1 MSDTIRKE
9 PNIRRRNAR
18 LALLLV
24 ALVPIIANAFVA
36 LKSLGA
42 QRDAY
47 ARVARAHHAILLVQQ
62 AEDLII
68 ASGKDYYLYRLFGGE
83 ERLTSYRKAMLELPA
98 MEAKLRDL
106 VAEGADQSNRLDRL
120 ASLIEQNNAILA
132 TSMASSQPNDLVSPL
147 QPELVAA
154 EQRLLAIMSLI
165 DDLQEN
171 EKRLLDGRL
180 AAVASRNTLMFETVV
195 IGVAGSIV
203 LIGVIFALMRRDLR
217 RSDQLVATTSGALQK
232 SEQLFRRIFDESPI
246 GKVLVEPDGR
256 HIVQANPAF
265 CRMVGYRAEEMV
277 GHDLLDIVHVDD
289 RELLIDAVTQVN
301 GPDRSGE
308 VLDGTEMR
316 YVNRS
321 GAIAWA
327 RIRLSQLSGWDGREP
342 PLLLLIGDITHEK
355 RVEAELRQAQ
365 KMEAIGQLTGGIA
378 HDFNNLLGI
387 IIGNA
392 EFLIDAVRDK
402 DEAGLAKEILNSAL
416 SGADLTRRLLAFA
429 RRQALRPRRIDLNG
443 YLPDHV
449 AVVRRLLGESITIT
463 TSLAD
468 DLWPT
473 RADASQVGDALLN
486 LAINA
491 RDAMPHGG
499 TMSIATANAR
509 LVAGRPDEE
518 VTSGDY
524 VVLSVTD
531 TGTGMG
537 HEVLERAIEPFFT
550 TKAPGAG
557 SGLGL
562 SMIFGFAKQS
572 GGHLRIDSELGHGT
586 RVRLY
591 LPRAHSVEAVEAD
604 EATAATLPHGKEL
617 ILLVDDDAEMR
628 TVARRHLVS
637 LGYRVGEAGS
647 GPAALE
653 ILQSDRAIDLL
664 FTDVVMPDGMTG
676 HQLAAAARQLRP
688 GLKVLFTSGYFRP
701 EPDNEPARVMTAG
714 AMIRKPYRRQ
724 ELAATVRAALEA

>member
-24 ALVPIIANAFVA
+24 ALVPVIANAFVA
-36 LKSLGA
+36 FRSLGEL
-42 QRDAY
+42 RDAN
-47 ARVARAHHAILLVQQ
+47 AKAVRALEATVLLQRAQ
-62 AEDLII
+62 DLVVTSDE
-68 ASGKDYYLYRLFGGE
+68 AHYFYRLFSGE
-83 ERLTSYRKAMLELPA
+83 QHLASYRRAVLGLPA
-98 MEAKLRDL
+98 MLAKLRGL
-106 VAEGADQSNRLDRL
+106 VAEKTVQSNGLDRL

-132 TSMASSQPNDLVSPL
+132 TSMAPPQPNDLVSPL

-154 EQRLLAIMSLI
+154 KQRLNAIMSVI

-171 EKRLLDGRL
+171 EKKLLDVQL
-180 AAVASRNTLMFETVV
+180 VSVTSHNTLILETVV

-217 RSDQLVATTSGALQK
+217 RSEQLAAATSGALRK

-246 GKVLVEPDGR
+246 GKVLVEPDGQ
-256 HIVQANPAF
+256 HIVQASPAF

-277 GHDLLDIVHVDD
+277 GHNLLDIVHVDD
-289 RELLIDAVTQVN
+289 RELLIDAVTRISHS
-301 GPDRSGE
+301 GHSGE

-327 RIRLSQLSGWDGREP
+327 RIRLSQLSGWDGRE

-392 EFLIDAVRDK
+392 EFLIDAVHDK

-429 RRQALRPRRIDLNG
+429 RRQTLQPRRIDLNG
-443 YLPDHV
+443 YLPNHV

-473 RADASQVGDALLN
+473 RADSSQVGDALLN

-499 TMSIATANAR
+499 TISIATANAR
-509 LVAGRPDEE
+509 LVAGSPDEE
-518 VTSGDY
+518 VMAGDY
-524 VVLSVTD
+524 VMLSVMD
-531 TGTGMG
+531 TGIGMT

-550 TKAPGAG
+550 TKAPSAG

-591 LPRAHSVEAVEAD
+591 LPRAHSAEAIEAD
-604 EATAATLPHGKEL
+604 AATVATLPNGKEL

-653 ILQSDRAIDLL
+653 ILQGGRAFDLL

-688 GLKVLFTSGYFRP
+688 GLKVLFTSGYFRQ
-701 EPDNEPARVMTAG
+701 PDSEPAGAMAIG

>member
-1 MSDTIRKE
+1 
-9 PNIRRRNAR
+9 
-18 LALLLV
+18 
-24 ALVPIIANAFVA
+24 
-36 LKSLGA
+36 
-42 QRDAY
+42 
-47 ARVARAHHAILLVQQ
+47 
-62 AEDLII
+62 
-68 ASGKDYYLYRLFGGE
+68 
-83 ERLTSYRKAMLELPA
+83 
-98 MEAKLRDL
+98 
-106 VAEGADQSNRLDRL
+106 
-120 ASLIEQNNAILA
+120 
-132 TSMASSQPNDLVSPL
+132 MASSQPNDLVSPL

-256 HIVQANPAF
+256 HIVQASPAF

-402 DEAGLAKEILNSAL
+402 EGWSCQGDPEQCAERRRSHPAPARFRAPPGAAATPDRPERLPAG
-416 SGADLTRRLLAFA
+416 
-429 RRQALRPRRIDLNG
+429 PRR
-443 YLPDHV
+443 
-449 AVVRRLLGESITIT
+449 
-463 TSLAD
+463 
-468 DLWPT
+468 
-473 RADASQVGDALLN
+473 
-486 LAINA
+486 
-491 RDAMPHGG
+491 
-499 TMSIATANAR
+499 
-509 LVAGRPDEE
+509 GR
-518 VTSGDY
+518 
-524 VVLSVTD
+524 
-531 TGTGMG
+531 
-537 HEVLERAIEPFFT
+537 
-550 TKAPGAG
+550 
-557 SGLGL
+557 
-562 SMIFGFAKQS
+562 
-572 GGHLRIDSELGHGT
+572 
-586 RVRLY
+586 
-591 LPRAHSVEAVEAD
+591 
-604 EATAATLPHGKEL
+604 
-617 ILLVDDDAEMR
+617 
-628 TVARRHLVS
+628 
-637 LGYRVGEAGS
+637 
-647 GPAALE
+647 
-653 ILQSDRAIDLL
+653 
-664 FTDVVMPDGMTG
+664 
-676 HQLAAAARQLRP
+676 AAAARGIDHDHHEP
-688 GLKVLFTSGYFRP
+688 GG
-701 EPDNEPARVMTAG
+701 
-714 AMIRKPYRRQ
+714 
-724 ELAATVRAALEA
+724 

>member
-1 MSDTIRKE
+1 MS
-9 PNIRRRNAR
+9 
-18 LALLLV
+18 V
-24 ALVPIIANAFVA
+24 
-36 LKSLGA
+36 
-42 QRDAY
+42 
-47 ARVARAHHAILLVQQ
+47 
-62 AEDLII
+62 
-68 ASGKDYYLYRLFGGE
+68 
-83 ERLTSYRKAMLELPA
+83 
-98 MEAKLRDL
+98 
-106 VAEGADQSNRLDRL
+106 
-120 ASLIEQNNAILA
+120 
-132 TSMASSQPNDLVSPL
+132 
-147 QPELVAA
+147 
-154 EQRLLAIMSLI
+154 I

-171 EKRLLDGRL
+171 EKKLLDVQL
-180 AAVASRNTLMFETVV
+180 VSVTSHNTLILETVV

-217 RSDQLVATTSGALQK
+217 RSEQLAAATSGALRK

-246 GKVLVEPDGR
+246 GKVLVEPDGQ
-256 HIVQANPAF
+256 HIVQASPAF

-277 GHDLLDIVHVDD
+277 GHNLLDIVHVDD
-289 RELLIDAVTQVN
+289 RELLIDAVTRISHS
-301 GPDRSGE
+301 GHSGE

-327 RIRLSQLSGWDGREP
+327 RIRLSQLSGWDGRE

-392 EFLIDAVRDK
+392 EFLIDAVHDK

-429 RRQALRPRRIDLNG
+429 RRQTLQPRRIDLNG
-443 YLPDHV
+443 YLPNHV

-473 RADASQVGDALLN
+473 RADSSQVGDALLN

-499 TMSIATANAR
+499 TISIATANAR
-509 LVAGRPDEE
+509 LVAGSPDEE
-518 VTSGDY
+518 VMAGDY
-524 VVLSVTD
+524 VMLSVMD
-531 TGTGMG
+531 TGIGMT

-550 TKAPGAG
+550 TKAPSAG

-591 LPRAHSVEAVEAD
+591 LPRAHSAEAIEAD
-604 EATAATLPHGKEL
+604 AATVATLPNGKEL

-653 ILQSDRAIDLL
+653 ILQGGRAFDLL

-688 GLKVLFTSGYFRP
+688 GLKVLFTSGYFRQ
-701 EPDNEPARVMTAG
+701 PDSEPAGAMAIG